1 MVEAPPV
8 GFDEA
13 FFAWLDRASDDLSIT
28 FASQG
33 GLAEPVIRQLEQQL
47 AFPLP
52 EDLLRFYSRFSV
64 WGVLCDWHGWD
75 DAKLRVRERSGFNLP
90 LVPIDL
96 RSYSSSGWDV
106 VAAVESP
113 WRYQVIACSRSTGE
127 LRNYESL
134 RPYFIAQVEDEVKLC
149 SE

>member
-113 WRYQVIACSRSTGE
+113 WR
-127 LRNYESL
+127 
-134 RPYFIAQVEDEVKLC
+134 
-149 SE
+149 